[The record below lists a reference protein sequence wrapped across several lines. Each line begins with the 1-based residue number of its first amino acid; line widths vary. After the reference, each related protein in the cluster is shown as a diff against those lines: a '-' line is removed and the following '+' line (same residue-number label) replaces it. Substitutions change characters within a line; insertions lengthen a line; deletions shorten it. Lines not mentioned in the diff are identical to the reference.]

1 MDDHIYSG
9 DHYEHSAALPSQIGD
24 IRQYVSPQAASEPK
38 FVPAWAVWLF
48 AACFLLIIAVLL
60 LDYCVIRRN
69 ALGNTCCTR
78 SRQKRNT
85 TSAVHQKRST
95 NMLLNRHL
103 FTCSSVQKLNRQGQC
118 ADQDV

>member
-1 MDDHIYSG
+1 MTEGYRK
-9 DHYEHSAALPSQIGD
+9 ALDVTACVVAIEKQELLPEK
-24 IRQYVSPQAASEPK
+24 SPLFVQ
-38 FVPAWAVWLF
+38 VPAWAVWLF

-95 NMLLNRHL
+95 NMLLN
-103 FTCSSVQKLNRQGQC
+103 V
-118 ADQDV
+118 

>member
-1 MDDHIYSG
+1 MKNWYSDFWLG
-9 DHYEHSAALPSQIGD
+9 SIVIG
-24 IRQYVSPQAASEPK
+24 A
-38 FVPAWAVWLF
+38 VPAWAVWLF

-85 TSAVHQKRST
+85 PSAIHQKRST
-95 NMLLNRHL
+95 NMLLN
-103 FTCSSVQKLNRQGQC
+103 V
-118 ADQDV
+118 